1 MSRNPYLAQNL
12 KMSTSSGGS
21 DDRPFLA
28 KLRLYIYLFLIHPEE
43 MRKVHALNWPVTN
56 CKNNTRHRV
65 SKDLYRT

>member
-28 KLRLYIYLFLIHPEE
+28 KLRLYIYLLPIHPKET
-43 MRKVHALNWPVTN
+43 RKVHALNRPVTN
-56 CKNNTRHRV
+56 GNNTRHRV